1 MPPNIPEWRKQQ
13 LNTRSSDEAAGKIK
27 EAAKWWWGDNPKDI
41 ATQAVQ
47 DYLLFGAARKGLKLV
62 KKGGELAWNSKAVKD
77 LINKS
82 NQHGDEIVNRVQSK
96 WDNLFPQ
103 TVPDAT
109 VTITKKTKPLK
120 KKTQKPKP
128 KYDKGK
134 KNKRIQPTPTGKKGR
149 ERRMYN

>member
-47 DYLLFGAARKGLKLV
+47 DYLLFGAARKGYKLG
-62 KKGGELAWNSKAVKD
+62 KKGLESKVVQD
-77 LINKS
+77 LIKKS
-82 NQHGDEIVNRVQSK
+82 NQHGDEIVNRVQSE

-103 TVPDAT
+103 TVPATT
-109 VTITKKTKPLK
+109 VTITKKTK
-120 KKTQKPKP
+120 KKTKAPKP
-128 KYDKGK
+128 TPKQKYIKPQQTKQK
-134 KNKRIQPTPTGKKGR
+134 KVHGNPRRKKPR
-149 ERRMYN
+149 